1 MKKVRECWRRLI
13 TIRRK
18 DGNTKKERRER
29 ARDNDRM
36 PLQELEQGG
45 DLKVAATRA
54 EHKNRLGNGRS
65 KDAGGT
71 IAARKKTQDA
81 RRFTACLVERT
92 GEPNWMCY
100 AAAADERADGR

>member
-1 MKKVRECWRRLI
+1 MKKVRECWRRLNA
-13 TIRRK
+13 IRRK
-18 DGNTKKERRER
+18 GGNTKKERRER

-65 KDAGGT
+65 KDRWDYSGPEENTGC
-71 IAARKKTQDA
+71 TQVHCMSGREN
-81 RRFTACLVERT
+81 RR
-92 GEPNWMCY
+92 GELDVLGC
-100 AAAADERADGR
+100 RGR